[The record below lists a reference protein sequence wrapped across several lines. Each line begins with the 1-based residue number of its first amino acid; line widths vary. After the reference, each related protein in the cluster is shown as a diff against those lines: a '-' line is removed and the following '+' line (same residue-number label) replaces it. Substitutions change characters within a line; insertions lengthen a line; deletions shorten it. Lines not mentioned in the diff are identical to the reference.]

1 MNNVE
6 RAVSYF
12 KNGLNCS
19 QALLST
25 YGPQLGLPED
35 TARKISAPFGGGI
48 AGMAKTCGMVT
59 GALMIIGLKAGNT
72 EASDR
77 KSKRETNRLA
87 REFIELFQA
96 RNNSVIC
103 RELLGC
109 DISTPEGAKAAKD
122 GKLFTTLC
130 PEFARDAAE
139 IVEEVLDMD

>member
-12 KNGLNCS
+12 KDGFSCS

-25 YGPQLGLPED
+25 YGPQLGLSGD

-48 AGMAKTCGMVT
+48 AGMAETCGMVT
-59 GALMIIGLKAGNT
+59 GALMVIGLKAGNT
-72 EASDR
+72 KASDR

-87 REFIELFQA
+87 KEFLELFQA

-122 GKLFTTLC
+122 GKLIPTQC
-130 PEFARDAAE
+130 PKFVRDAAE
-139 IVEEVLDMD
+139 IVEEVLELP